1 MSIQYFNFIRQVR
14 LIDLDYQLSSR
25 EVLLLDYVAEAYF
38 CGRPTFIT
46 ELTHQRQIAAKGT
59 LVKVLRELEL
69 KQMLLIEQNRTD
81 ARKKIV
87 SLTKEALV
95 RYDKL
100 GRVFNRSRV
109 RTWAAYPKAS

>member
-1 MSIQYFNFIRQVR
+1 MSAHYFNFIRQVR
-14 LIDLDYQLSSR
+14 LIDWDYELSSR
-25 EVLLLDYVAEAYF
+25 EVLLLDDVAEAYF

-46 ELTHQRQIAAKGT
+46 ELTHQCQIAAKEA
-59 LVKVLRELEL
+59 LVQVLRGLEL
-69 KQMLLIEQNRTD
+69 KQMLLIEKNRTD

-95 RYDKL
+95 RYDRL

-109 RTWAAYPKAS
+109 RTWAAYANAS